1 MAGRGGAAVE
11 WLPTLQDSKLAVV
24 VASYKPKTQH
34 CLALEFGQHVQ
45 LLEEC
50 GGWYRGRFLMRGSK
64 LGIFPKS
71 HVASKNCRVSGPP
84 GQFEAVEF
92 EEDQLAREIA
102 DVVREW
108 GRLLLIQFVDPEQ
121 SELRFAALRE
131 TLMKLIK
138 YRREILAGTL
148 PHDKLSELKSKVAYQ
163 VDSGNRELKLD
174 YIPRNEHGL
183 TMSVKTST
191 VMELYQVH
199 QQAVTMVR
207 KQSTQ
212 RMQKFVTT
220 AEKED
225 DEKSAIQIF
234 FSHDKFEHDIGEE
247 QEIYYSLFDAT
258 PHQERF
264 INEPFVV
271 KLNKSGSL
279 PHVHPS
285 SANVTTCLFTDVDC
299 ANVDNLHLVATVIRL
314 GAMEEGR
321 VQKYEASGK
330 EIPDP
335 ATWLRRPVAC
345 GSVSIGLQSTQ
356 TNVQGQSRMQLYR
369 CQEDVFSQV
378 HQRIITKDQRL
389 DYLKTGKEIVL
400 QHNVLQGT
408 AMQVKKEN
416 PMLFQRNTGEAP
428 RRDFPDLMKPDD
440 NRNDLY
446 VTLSKGVF
454 DKSHGKTTPRNI
466 EVSVEVLLDNGEQ
479 LQDCIVRGC
488 GLKPCSEYFSVIYYH
503 SNTPE
508 WNETIKLVIPQE
520 QYGKAHLRFNFRH
533 CSSKDA
539 PGKKKA
545 EIFCF
550 AFKALVE
557 PGTGAGIK
565 DGSQNLPLYKYDKNM
580 YSIETGLGVL
590 KYRSMNAQLQ
600 LHSAHGKDSFSV
612 ETKSCS
618 TSQLQNPR
626 LIQFFK
632 WKDSDNPDLV
642 LDDTLPALGGN
653 GAAIPGIEIVK
664 KLFERFSKEIPGIF
678 DNLFQIL
685 KQFNKNQKRKDQVV
699 AALMRINGFLSEPRF
714 KNFKPELNKYIESE
728 FKDPPVQGTPPVHE
742 LLVNY
747 VKASV
752 RPEIWDQANPGPQQK
767 ALETM
772 KALEPVFKFIVQ
784 SRKLQTIGKAESG
797 FEDSK
802 FKNDITDMI
811 TALSRMMVDV
821 KSPEAI
827 PVQEM
832 CLRHFAAVF
841 DDLAKFFL
849 PDDLSGLVTGFLH
862 AVRTQGKTSRTEK
875 ATLHFIG
882 CLVESSLFKAAA
894 PRRHLLPEILQVL
907 SAFLKEEMSNQNA
920 HEALRIVA
928 NIVGNL
934 EKEGDFQDTDIVD
947 VSAHLLKPLLE
958 IVCNGRES
966 NVLVLSCLITVL
978 RMMSAQ
984 HWDKHLAKLKR
995 EEQVDFMN
1003 TTFNAFL
1010 KLCPKQGDR
1019 HNRFFDP
1026 EWRVMIMLKNDT
1038 ILQAVQSISVPL
1050 RKLFLKPAEFEDAV
1064 WRFFFKLA
1072 SNYMCQKS
1080 LQLERFSVAKREAIF
1095 EQHGDKRVDM
1105 AKLIR
1110 ELWCGLDRKQRLQLH
1125 IPEKPKPESVLG
1137 WFQEAALVPEAEARA
1152 EVIHIFFDMME
1163 CEASERGNFDATER
1177 DMTDK
1182 LDQCIQKGLGDLE
1195 YKVLFEKLVSRK
1207 CNGSSHKVMRSNG
1220 PKMIISVTSLL
1231 DSLLA
1236 LRYVPDGKT
1245 FDDWRAGC
1253 MYNLLRY
1260 YKRNN
1265 RVDISIRAVHKLTD
1279 ILVKSQQ
1286 FTEAGFALKIHA
1298 EALKWKDTVLPAMTD
1313 SENGEV
1319 AVPRF
1324 PKQTESARKEELY
1337 TRIINHFAS
1346 GDTWENAVPVA
1357 QDLAT
1362 HYMEETFEY
1371 EKLSKLHSNM
1381 AELYRKIVQEK
1392 RREPQYFKVGYY
1404 GQKMPPEFKNKQY
1417 IYRGWKT
1424 EHISMFCNRISNQ
1437 FPNAALIM
1445 HDKDPTEKMM
1455 NDTEDT
1461 YIMICKVEPVPD
1473 AEKLRIRFKGRADK
1487 IPPELRAFA
1496 DYNEVS
1502 TFMYKRQFRK
1512 GAKTAN
1518 EFETLWV
1525 INFTLVTEEAMPAV
1539 LGRGLVK
1546 DCRRTEISPIENAI
1560 IAMSDKNMDLMKLIT
1575 EKQQNTG
1582 MSLNPLSLIL
1592 SGVIDAAVMGGTDKY
1607 REAFF
1612 TPKYLEE
1619 NPDNHHLV
1627 VDLQKLI
1634 SKTVTICEG
1643 GLMVHKMHCPA
1654 NLQEKQKLLESQLET
1669 MKAKAA
1675 KDRATP
1681 IISPKGSPARRAA
1694 SASTLGAGSG
1704 SATAPTEFGLAR
1716 SKSLASGSK
1725 VKGATNPFSGG
1736 GGGEDD
1742 DEDDDDGGAATPP
1755 PILRAK
1761 KPTLIDLNLN
1771 PFSALDATD
1780 GSDGGGDGGGGG
1792 GGGDG
1797 GDGDGDGGG
1806 DGGGGSVGVGGI
1818 PPQLPPRAGR
1828 RPSVT
1833 KIIPASDSNPFP
1845 MMVQS
1850 PAAAPPKHKA
1860 PVAAPSK
1867 IRGPSASN
1875 PFSTVTEAAPFP
1887 APKPT
1892 VRKANPFN
1900 KKPNPFNKKAT
1911 SAVAAKPKVAASK
1924 PAAALAT
1931 GGGGGGADE
1940 GARPQNFDSDDSSDD
1955 DTDSDEDED
1964 EDVNPFLKP
1973 VVPVPPRPTSNKPPP
1988 PAVSRKPTHGPK

>member
-1 MAGRGGAAVE
+1 MRVLVCVCVCVLVLLGGCVCVLHPAFFFLLSALVPFFSTLYPPAPHTTLFFFFHLSSSP
-11 WLPTLQDSKLAVV
+11 LPA
-24 VASYKPKTQH
+24 VASYKPQTAH
-34 CLALEFGQHVQ
+34 CLELEFGQHVQ

-50 GGWYRGRFLMRGSK
+50 GSWYRGRFLTRGSK

-71 HVASKNCRVSGPP
+71 HVSLKKCRVSGPP
-84 GQFEAVEF
+84 GQFETVEF

-102 DVVREW
+102 DVVHEW

-121 SELRFAALRE
+121 SELRFRDLRAKLE
-131 TLMKLIK
+131 KLIQ
-138 YRREILAGTL
+138 YRRDILAGTL
-148 PHDKLSELKSKVAYQ
+148 PHDKLSELKSKIVYQ
-163 VDSGNRELKLD
+163 VDSGNRELRLD

-207 KQSTQ
+207 KQSAT

-225 DEKSAIQIF
+225 EEKIAIQIF
-234 FSHDKFEHDIGEE
+234 FKHDIGDKFDIGEE
-247 QEIYYSLFDAT
+247 QEIYYSLYDAR
-258 PHQERF
+258 QETF
-264 INEPFVV
+264 VNEPFVV
-271 KLNKSGSL
+271 KLDKSGSL
-279 PHVHPS
+279 PEPSHPNS
-285 SANVTTCLFTDVDC
+285 PNVTTCLFTDVNC
-299 ANVDNLHLVATVIRL
+299 GGIDNLHLVATVIRL

-321 VQKYEASGK
+321 VQKYETSGK
-330 EIPDP
+330 LIGQSP
-335 ATWLRRPVAC
+335 TWLRRPVAC
-345 GSVSIGLQSTQ
+345 GAISIGVQSTQ
-356 TNVQGQSRMQLYR
+356 ADVQGRSRMPLYQ
-369 CQEDVFSQV
+369 CQDDVFSQV
-378 HQRIITKDQRL
+378 HQRIIKKDPRF
-389 DYLKTGKEIVL
+389 DYHKTGKEIVFSCK
-400 QHNVLQGT
+400 VLQGNAT
-408 AMQVKKEN
+408 QVKKEN
-416 PMLFQRNTGEAP
+416 PMLFHRNTGEAP

-446 VTLSKGVF
+446 VSLSRGSF
-454 DKSHGKTTPRNI
+454 DKSSGKTTPRNI
-466 EVSVEVLLDNGEQ
+466 EVSVQVLLDNGDV
-479 LQDCIVRGC
+479 LPDCIVRGS
-488 GLKPCSEYFSVIYYH
+488 GLQPCSEYFSVIYYH

-508 WNETIKLVIPQE
+508 WNETIKLVIPPAH
-520 QYGKAHLRFNFRH
+520 YSKAHLRFNFRH

-550 AFKALVE
+550 AFKPLVE
-557 PGTGAGIK
+557 PGSGRGLK
-565 DGSQNLPLYKYDKNM
+565 DGSQSLSIYKYDKSL
-580 YSIETGLGVL
+580 YAVEPSLGIIQ
-590 KYRSMNAQLQ
+590 YRTMNAPLQ
-600 LHSAHGKDSFSV
+600 LNPKDTFIV

-632 WKDSDNPDLV
+632 WHDNPEFV
-642 LDDTLPALGGN
+642 LADTLPALGN
-653 GAAIPGIEIVK
+653 SKDIPGIEIVK
-664 KLFERFSKEIPGIF
+664 KLGKIF
-678 DNLFQIL
+678 DELFMIL
-685 KQFNKNQKRKDQVV
+685 AKFNKDQKRKEQVV
-699 AALMRINGFLSEPRF
+699 AALMRISGLLSEPRF
-714 KNFKPELNKYIESE
+714 KNFKPVLNKYIESSA
-728 FKDPPVQGTPPVHE
+728 FKDPEVHV

-747 VKASV
+747 VKASI
-752 RPEIWDQANPGPQQK
+752 RPEIWDQASPDLHQK

-772 KALEPVFKFIVQ
+772 KALEPVFKFIVR
-784 SRKLQTIGKAESG
+784 SREVQTQGKAESG
-797 FEDSK
+797 VEDTK
-802 FKNDITDMI
+802 FKEEITGMI
-811 TALSRMMVDV
+811 AAFSRMMVDV
-821 KSPEAI
+821 KSPAAI
-827 PVQEM
+827 QTQEK

-849 PDDLSGLVTGFLH
+849 PADLSGLVTGFIQ
-862 AVRTQGKTSRTEK
+862 AVKRQSRSSRTEK

-882 CLVESSLFKAAA
+882 CLVESSLFKDAA

-907 SAFLKEEMSNQNA
+907 SAFLKEEMSNENA

-934 EKEGDFQDTDIVD
+934 EKEGNFHDMDIVD
-947 VSAHLLKPLLE
+947 VSAHLLKQLLE
-958 IVCNGRES
+958 IVCNGREE
-966 NVLVLSCLITVL
+966 VLVLSCLITVL

-1003 TTFNAFL
+1003 TALNAFL
-1010 KLCPKQGDR
+1010 KLCPKPGERQD
-1019 HNRFFDP
+1019 RFFES

-1050 RKLFLKPAEFEDAV
+1050 RKLFLKPAEFVDAI
-1064 WRFFFKLA
+1064 WLKFFKLA

-1080 LQLERFSVAKREAIF
+1080 LQLEQFSVAKREAIF
-1095 EQHGDKRVDM
+1095 GQHGDKRVDM

-1125 IPEKPKPESVLG
+1125 IPEKPKKKKESVLG
-1137 WFQEAALVPEAEARA
+1137 WFQEAALVPEAEART

-1177 DMTDK
+1177 DMTDN
-1182 LDQCIQKGLGDLE
+1182 LDKCIQKGLGDDQ
-1195 YKVLFEKLVSRK
+1195 YKELFEKLVSKK
-1207 CNGSSHKVMRSNG
+1207 CNGSSHKIMRSNG
-1220 PKMIISVTSLL
+1220 PDMITSVTSLL

-1253 MYNLLRY
+1253 MYNLVRY
-1260 YKRNN
+1260 YKRND
-1265 RVDISIRAVHKLTD
+1265 RVDISIRTLHKLTD
-1279 ILVKSQQ
+1279 ILVKSEQ

-1298 EALKWKDTVLPAMTD
+1298 EALNWGDKELEAMTD
-1313 SENGEV
+1313 GDGEV
-1319 AVPRF
+1319 PVNRF

-1337 TRIINHFAS
+1337 KRIINHFAS

-1357 QDLAT
+1357 QELAK

-1371 EKLSKLHSNM
+1371 TKLSKLHGHMSD
-1381 AELYRKIVQEK
+1381 LYRKIAEEK

-1424 EHISMFCNRISNQ
+1424 DHIAMFCERIRNQ
-1437 FPNAALIM
+1437 FPNAELMM
-1445 HDKDPTEKMM
+1445 HDKDPTEKMI
-1455 NDTEDT
+1455 NDTKDT

-1473 AEKLRIRFKGRADK
+1473 AEKLKIRFKGKQDK

-1502 TFMYKRQFRK
+1502 AFKYKRQFRK
-1512 GAKTAN
+1512 GDKTAN

-1525 INFTLVTEEAMPAV
+1525 IDFTLVTEEAMPAV

-1546 DCRRTEISPIENAI
+1546 KCSRKEISPIENAI
-1560 IAMSDKNMDLMKLIT
+1560 IAMNDKNEDLMRLIL
-1575 EKQQNTG
+1575 EKQQNPH

-1612 TPKYLEE
+1612 SPKYLEE
-1619 NPDNHHLV
+1619 NPENQHLV

-1654 NLQEKQKLLESQLET
+1654 SLQEKQKLLESQLET

-1675 KDRATP
+1675 KDAATP
-1681 IISPKGSPARRAA
+1681 IVSPKGSPRRAA
-1694 SASTLGAGSG
+1694 SASTLVGAGLG
-1704 SATAPTEFGLAR
+1704 SATAPKESGLLR
-1716 SKSLASGSK
+1716 SQSVASRPK
-1725 VKGATNPFSGG
+1725 AKGVLNPFSGG
-1736 GGGEDD
+1736 ADD
-1742 DEDDDDGGAATPP
+1742 DDDDNDDDDGTAAVPP

-1761 KPTLIDLNLN
+1761 KPTLADLNLN
-1771 PFSALDATD
+1771 PFAAADA
-1780 GSDGGGDGGGGG
+1780 GGGAGGAGDAGSAGGAGGGGT
-1792 GGGDG
+1792 
-1797 GDGDGDGGG
+1797 
-1806 DGGGGSVGVGGI
+1806 

-1828 RPSVT
+1828 RLSIT

-1850 PAAAPPKHKA
+1850 PAPAPAPAKHKA
-1860 PVAAPSK
+1860 PVAAPAK
-1867 IRGPSASN
+1867 IRGPTASN

-1887 APKPT
+1887 AQKPT
-1892 VRKANPFN
+1892 VRKANPF
-1900 KKPNPFNKKAT
+1900 KKKAT
-1911 SAVAAKPKVAASK
+1911 STVAATPK
-1924 PAAALAT
+1924 PAAGPNGPAPTA
-1931 GGGGGGADE
+1931 GV

-1955 DTDSDEDED
+1955 DTDSDEDENA
-1964 EDVNPFLKP
+1964 NPFLKP
-1973 VVPVPPRPTSNKPPP
+1973 AAPVPPRPTSSKPPP
-1988 PAVSRKPTHGPK
+1988 VARKPTQGPK